1 MMEPGRV
8 CIVLAGRSAGERV
21 VIVKKVDNVYVEV
34 LGSRGRRKINMRH
47 LHPLEKK
54 ISVEGSDE
62 EILKRLEELA

>member
-8 CIVLAGRSAGERV
+8 CIVLAGRSTGEKV
-21 VIVKKVDNVYVEV
+21 VVVKKIDDTFVEV

-62 EILKRLEELA
+62 EILRRLEEA

>member
-21 VIVKKVDNVYVEV
+21 VVLRKLDDTYVEV
-34 LGSRGRRKINMRH
+34 LGSRGRRKVNMRH

-54 ISVEGSDE
+54 IALEGGDE
-62 EILKRLEELA
+62 DILRRLEEA